1 MINNG
6 TINCNLMYKNEIV
19 CEIVFKNGYF
29 FRLKKVINESL

>member
-29 FRLKKVINESL
+29 LD